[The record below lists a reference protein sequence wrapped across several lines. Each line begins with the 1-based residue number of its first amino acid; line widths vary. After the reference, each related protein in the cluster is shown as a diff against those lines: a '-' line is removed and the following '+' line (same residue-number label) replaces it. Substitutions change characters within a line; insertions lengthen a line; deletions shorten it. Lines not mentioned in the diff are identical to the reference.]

1 MTSIF
6 SISDAHVLAVLAG
19 VLFGSAAISTGS
31 WVWLKKQIFAFGGS
45 ALCGSGVVLLGLSI
59 WHSVEFGVS
68 SSSISLKLQA
78 ELNTI
83 NARIAQLDQGLQQS
97 SVTLADVRQAI
108 VATQAVGAKAQ
119 TVAGN
124 SSTAGTVALQAELN
138 NMISAKIAAID
149 QALAQLQTVQA
160 KLVVG

>member
-1 MTSIF
+1 
-6 SISDAHVLAVLAG
+6 
-19 VLFGSAAISTGS
+19 
-31 WVWLKKQIFAFGGS
+31 
-45 ALCGSGVVLLGLSI
+45 
-59 WHSVEFGVS
+59 VEFGVS
-68 SSSISLKLQA
+68 SSSISLELQA